1 MAIKIKIKSRD
12 NDVLKWAKLSMFWIG
27 AIIAVPMLAISI
39 LLAIIS
45 LFTEKFINW
54 LHDKTDVDVN
64 FQ

>member
-1 MAIKIKIKSRD
+1 MAITIKFKSRD
-12 NDVLKWAKLSMFWIG
+12 NDVLKWTKLSMFWIG

-45 LFTEKFINW
+45 LFTEKYIEW
-54 LHDKTDVDVN
+54 LLNKTDVDVN